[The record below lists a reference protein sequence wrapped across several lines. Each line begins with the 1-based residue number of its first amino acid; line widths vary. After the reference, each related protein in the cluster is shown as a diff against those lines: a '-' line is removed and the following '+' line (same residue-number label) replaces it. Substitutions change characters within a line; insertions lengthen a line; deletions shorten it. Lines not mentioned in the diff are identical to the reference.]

1 MPSLEDCPPELR
13 NMINELALVSY
24 EPISFG
30 NIGANLNPQNPSTAV
45 TNHLKTYLPLTQ
57 VSRQLREETT
67 AMLFGHNTFEVVLS
81 TKKTDGPLT
90 QVGRQLRS
98 ETTKVPFEQF
108 DLDSSKT
115 SPGSLTYGDAKAA
128 AWTRV
133 ASDAALSWIQRLTI
147 VIENADSVPRWL
159 HLQHL
164 YKTPIESESEK
175 KFGVFSPK
183 SWYDHAIDVGCTSCN
198 RSTVATWTVDLE
210 QRQVCRTEIRRIL
223 AHRQRFHTVPGPCL
237 KCKKMMKDWGREFT
251 TNGDVMTREHFL
263 KLVWYG

>member
-1 MPSLEDCPPELR
+1 MPSFEDCPPELR
-13 NMINELALVSY
+13 NMIYELALVSY

-30 NIGANLNPQNPSTAV
+30 NIGANLNPPNPSTAV

-67 AMLFGHNTFEVVLS
+67 AMLFGRNTFEVVLS

-98 ETTKVPFEQF
+98 KTTKVPFEQF

-115 SPGSLTYGDAKAA
+115 SPGSLTYGDAEAA
-128 AWTRV
+128 AWTQV

-147 VIENADSVPRWL
+147 VIENADSVPHWL
-159 HLQHL
+159 HLRNL
-164 YKTPIESESEK
+164 YKSPTDFNSEE

-183 SWYDHAIDVGCTSCN
+183 SWYDHAIYVGCTSCN
-198 RSTVATWTVDLE
+198 RSIIATWTVDLE
-210 QRQVCRTEIRRIL
+210 QRQVCRTEFRRVL
-223 AHRQRFHTVPGPCL
+223 AHRQRFHTMPGPCL
-237 KCKKMMKDWGREFT
+237 KCKKMMKDRGREFT